1 MSQHE
6 HPHPYSNENVASDY
20 NALLTLEP
28 KIIASFVPEDVASQ
42 KDLFLEGK
50 ALFPHHT
57 YGKIDAI
64 DFENN
69 IQEIDAVKHKI
80 LSSSI
85 DPKYRPVYEQFADR
99 YIAGTHFLEAVWRY
113 NHATTPEE
121 KQQAAHDYMKLN
133 IEQYGAPDEETYRS
147 LLGETLTK
155 ISEKNLA
162 GKAAKIREELFLL
175 TDYDPAN
182 YTPTERFKPS
192 EETVQWMHDIVE
204 ELYGG
209 MLSHVP
215 DKDEFSADEIR
226 RIFEEIIEDELGEAA
241 LSWTVEMEAAKSINV
256 QTPEKRV
263 VIPENRANVTRN
275 QLRGLIVHELGVHL
289 LRSVIGGETDLHPMA
304 ISFSEYMDA
313 EEGLGKVM
321 EQALDSKYEEAGIG
335 HYITA
340 GAAYCDGK
348 GFREVFEMKW
358 RIALLEG
365 QDDGEIDPAA
375 IEKARQKAYSQTM
388 RIFRGTDELP
398 WFKDLS
404 YYNGTMKMW
413 QHLEEIRGDDIK
425 FMFVLMGKIDPSN
438 IAHERIA
445 YETRTV

>member
-6 HPHPYSNENVASDY
+6 HTHASTNENVANDY
-20 NALLTLEP
+20 KVLLTLEP
-28 KIIASFVPEDVASQ
+28 KIIASFVPEDTASQ

-50 ALFPHHT
+50 VLSPHHT

-64 DFENN
+64 EFEDN

-85 DPKYRPVYEQFADR
+85 DPRHRPVYEQFANR

-133 IEQYGAPDEETYRS
+133 IEQYGAPEEETYRS
-147 LLGETLTK
+147 LLNETLTK
-155 ISEKNLA
+155 ISGKNLT
-162 GKAAKIREELFLL
+162 GKAAEIREELFLL
-175 TDYDPAN
+175 TDYNPAN
-182 YTPTERFKPS
+182 HTPTERFKPS
-192 EETVQWMHDIVE
+192 EETIQWMHDIAE

-215 DKDEFSADEIR
+215 DKAEFSADEIR
-226 RIFEEIIEDELGEAA
+226 RIFGEIIDDELGEAA
-241 LSWTVEMEAAKSINV
+241 ADWTVEIEAAKSINV
-256 QTPEKRV
+256 QPPEKRV
-263 VIPENRANVTRN
+263 VIPENRANVTRD
-275 QLRGLIVHELGVHL
+275 QLRRLIVHELGVHL
-289 LRSVIGGETDLHPMA
+289 LRSVIGGETDLYPMA
-304 ISFSEYMDA
+304 ISLSEYMDA

-321 EQALDSKYEEAGIG
+321 EQALDGKYEEAGIG
-335 HYITA
+335 HYITV

-348 GFREVFEMKW
+348 SFREVFEMKW

-365 QDDGEIDPAA
+365 QDEEEVDSTA
-375 IEKARQKAYSQTM
+375 IEKARLKAYSQTM

-413 QHLEEIRGDDIK
+413 QHLEAIQGDDIK